1 MEWLLEQSGNAE
13 SDVFSLNQLSRLL
26 PGQEE
31 KVEEATGD
39 VDNLRNLE
47 RGRLGGAVFDQGK
60 CEVDLEEDEEAK
72 GRVDES
78 EDSDDS
84 HYDDDALEEEES
96 TEDEDVGCYREE
108 TFRRRCSEA
117 RVEVGQK

>member
-31 KVEEATGD
+31 TTGD

-84 HYDDDALEEEES
+84 HYDDDALEEEEES